1 MKKNFFIILKSSFL
15 ILTLFFTIQ
24 GLNAQVG
31 IGTTSPAASSI
42 LDISSTTQGMLAPRM
57 TTAQKNAIATP
68 ANGLLVFDTNLKEFS
83 YYDLPS
89 TTWVNIKQGRDN
101 FKRIKSTDNLATVLA
116 TELVAGG
123 GTKYLLDS
131 NTYYEINGQIVLN
144 YPIELNNA
152 YLSGLDTNDD
162 KIVKSAGDIF
172 VGSTGGS
179 VKLLTLIAT
188 GGSVFN
194 INGGGT
200 GLQSFIFRDS
210 VIANSANVGT
220 LQGFNMIFSSIVQYS
235 GNSNGILY
243 KNISKLLLN
252 NQGWFGNNLGT
263 FEKLEGTFGSV
274 QKQGGFSE
282 INLAAIG
289 FDVSLNPI
297 ITVDG
302 TVDGVNFLGTVT
314 TGKYVNPYTGSGTYS
329 GYNFNTKW
337 TISCPG
343 LPYEGDRFAT
353 GNIYLDRS
361 ITYPTITFPSTSTA
375 YKIPG
380 TTIST
385 NLFRMSDAGLGN
397 RLVYN
402 GRIKRTFIVSSTISV
417 QASGSGTTDFLF
429 YFVKF
434 TSAGAYTFVVSSET
448 FVDSNSS
455 YVQSFPITGT
465 VELSAGEYVEL
476 YAQRINGS
484 NKTLT
489 INSFN
494 MSLR

>member
-1 MKKNFFIILKSSFL
+1 MLFL
-15 ILTLFFTIQ
+15 ATQ

-31 IGTTSPAASSI
+31 INTTTPAASSV
-42 LDISSTTQGMLAPRM
+42 LDVTSTTQGMLTPRM
-57 TTAQKNAIATP
+57 TTAQKLAITSP
-68 ANGLLVFDTNLKEFS
+68 ANGLLVYDTNLKEFS
-83 YYDLPS
+83 YYDLPAL
-89 TTWVNIKQGRDN
+89 TWVSLKQGRTN

-116 TELVAGG
+116 SELAAGG

-131 NTYYEINGQIVLN
+131 STYYEINGQVVLN
-144 YPIELNNA
+144 YSIELNNA

-162 KIVKSAGDIF
+162 KLVKTSGDIF
-172 VGSTGGS
+172 TGSTGGT
-179 VKLLTLIAT
+179 VKLLTLVAST
-188 GGSVFN
+188 GNVFN

-200 GLQSFIFRDS
+200 GIQNFIFRDS
-210 VIANSANVGT
+210 VIANSASVGT

-235 GNSNGILY
+235 GNTTGILY
-243 KNISKLLLN
+243 KNITKLLLN

-282 INLAAIG
+282 VNNAAIG
-289 FDVSLNPI
+289 FDVSLSPTI
-297 ITVDG
+297 SVDG
-302 TVDGVNFLGTVT
+302 TIDGVNFLGTLT
-314 TGKYVNPYTGSGTYS
+314 TGKYVNPYTGTGTFT
-329 GYNFNTKW
+329 GYNFTNKW
-337 TISCPG
+337 TVTCPG
-343 LPYEGDRFAT
+343 LPFESDRYAS
-353 GNIYLDRS
+353 GNTYLDRT
-361 ITYPTITFPSTSTA
+361 ITYPTIGFPSTSTA

-385 NLFRMSDAGLGN
+385 NLFRMSDGGLSN
-397 RLVYN
+397 RMVYN
-402 GRIKRTFIVSSTISV
+402 GRTKRTFIVSSTISM

-434 TSAGAYTFVVSSET
+434 TAAGAYTFVVSSET

-465 VELSAGEYVEL
+465 VELAEGEYVEL
-476 YAQRINGS
+476 YAQRLNGS